1 MKGQLVQMNANKTI
15 MSYPGFFALPSGIK
29 RLLVESE
36 THFFERLNEKP
47 QEPRQ
52 NSQRE
57 DEVESFA
64 C

>member
-36 THFFERLNEKP
+36 THFFERLNEKS
-47 QEPRQ
+47 EEDRQ
-52 NSQRE
+52 NGEQE
-57 DEVESFA
+57 AEA
-64 C
+64 CAC